1 MKLKLRYERN
11 FTTFELNLSDI
22 KGWLNIDLQPDESEE
37 EFAKRAQEEV
47 DKEYN
52 RPEYNIMHKQERHKG
67 FSISTKDENGEE
79 TGDFEPSMNEV
90 VDPSI
95 FLKDEID
102 RESKENHEAVKMF
115 VYSVLKP
122 DVADLFMAVRID
134 GMSINEKAE
143 SMLSRDAFETEE
155 EYNKAV
161 SRLANSITQKLKR
174 ANEKIKN
181 NFSLASDFGLSRGY
195 QLGGQNSSNKNKE
208 VK

>member
-1 MKLKLRYERN
+1 
-11 FTTFELNLSDI
+11 
-22 KGWLNIDLQPDESEE
+22 
-37 EFAKRAQEEV
+37 
-47 DKEYN
+47 
-52 RPEYNIMHKQERHKG
+52 
-67 FSISTKDENGEE
+67 
-79 TGDFEPSMNEV
+79 MNEV

>member
-1 MKLKLRYERN
+1 MKIKIRYEKE
-11 FTTFELNLSDI
+11 FTTFELNLSEI
-22 KGWLNIDLQPDESEE
+22 KGWLNIDLLSDESEE

-52 RPEYNIMHKQERHKG
+52 RLEYNIMHKQERHKG
-67 FSISTKDENGEE
+67 FVISTKDENGEE
-79 TGDFEPSMNEV
+79 IGNFEPSMSEV

-95 FLKDEID
+95 FLKDEIVRD
-102 RESKENHEAVKMF
+102 RKESYEAVKMF

-122 DVADLFMAVRID
+122 DVADFFMSVRID
-134 GMSINEKAE
+134 GLSINEKAE
-143 SMLSRDAFETEE
+143 SMLSRDAFESEE

-174 ANEKIKN
+174 ANKKLEKS
-181 NFSLASDFGLSRGY
+181 FSKASDFGISQGY
-195 QLGGQNSSNKNKE
+195 QVGGENSSNKNKE

>member
-1 MKLKLRYERN
+1 MKIKIRYEKE

-52 RPEYNIMHKQERHKG
+52 RPEYNVMHKQERHKG
-67 FSISTKDENGEE
+67 FAISTKDEDGEE
-79 TGDFEPSMNEV
+79 TGDFEPNMSEV

-102 RESKENHEAVKMF
+102 RNKQESYEAVKEF

-122 DVADLFMAVRID
+122 DVADLFMSVRID
-134 GMSINEKAE
+134 GVSINEKAE
-143 SMLSRDAFETEE
+143 SMLSRDAFESEE
-155 EYNKAV
+155 EYKTAV

-174 ANEKIKN
+174 ANKNLEKS
-181 NFSLASDFGLSRGY
+181 FSKASDFGISRGY
-195 QLGGQNSSNKNKE
+195 QVEGSSSFKE
-208 VK
+208 I

>member
-1 MKLKLRYERN
+1 MKIKIRYEKE

-47 DKEYN
+47 NKEYN

-79 TGDFEPSMNEV
+79 TGDFEPSMSEV
-90 VDPSI
+90 VDPYI

-102 RESKENHEAVKMF
+102 RESKENYEAVKEF

-122 DVADLFMAVRID
+122 EVADLFMAVRID
-134 GMSINEKAE
+134 GVSINEKAE
-143 SMLSRDAFETEE
+143 SMLSRDAFESEE

-174 ANEKIKN
+174 ANKNLEK
-181 NFSLASDFGLSRGY
+181 NFSKASDFGLSQGY
-195 QLGGQNSSNKNKE
+195 QVGEENSSNKNKE

>member
-1 MKLKLRYERN
+1 MKLKLRYEKD
-11 FTTFELNLSDI
+11 FITFELNLSDI
-22 KGWLNIDLQPDESEE
+22 KGWLNIDLLPDESEE
-37 EFAKRAQEEV
+37 EFEERVQEEI
-47 DKEYN
+47 DTQYN

-67 FSISTKDENGEE
+67 FVISTKDENGEE
-79 TGDFEPSMNEV
+79 TSDFEPTMSEV
-90 VDPSI
+90 MDSSI
-95 FLKDEID
+95 FLKYEID
-102 RESKENHEAVKMF
+102 RESKESYEAVKEF

-122 DVADLFMAVRID
+122 DVADLFMSVRID
-134 GMSINEKAE
+134 WVSINEKAE

-195 QLGGQNSSNKNKE
+195 
-208 VK
+208 

>member
-1 MKLKLRYERN
+1 MRIKIRYEKE

-22 KGWLNIDLQPDESEE
+22 KGWLNIDLQQDESEE

-67 FSISTKDENGEE
+67 FAISTKDENGEE
-79 TGDFEPSMNEV
+79 TGDFEPSMSEV
-90 VDPSI
+90 MDPSI
-95 FLKDEID
+95 FLKDEIN
-102 RESKENHEAVKMF
+102 RNRQETYEAVKEF
-115 VYSVLKP
+115 VYLVLKS
-122 DVADLFMAVRID
+122 DIDDLFMEVRID

-143 SMLSRDAFETEE
+143 SMLSLDAFETVD

-174 ANEKIKN
+174 TNKNLEKS
-181 NFSLASDFGLSRGY
+181 FSQASDFGLSRGY
-195 QLGGQNSSNKNKE
+195 QVGGQNSFNKNKE

>member
-1 MKLKLRYERN
+1 MKIKVRYEKE

-22 KGWLNIDLQPDESEE
+22 RGWLNIDLLPDESEE

-52 RPEYNIMHKQERHKG
+52 RPEYNVMHKQERHKG
-67 FSISTKDENGEE
+67 FAISTKDENGEE
-79 TGDFEPSMNEV
+79 TGDFEPSMSEV
-90 VDPSI
+90 MDPSI

-102 RESKENHEAVKMF
+102 RNRQESYEVVKEF

-122 DVADLFMAVRID
+122 DIADLFMEVRID

-143 SMLSRDAFETEE
+143 LMLSQDAFETVD
-155 EYNKAV
+155 EYCKAV

-174 ANEKIKN
+174 ANKNLEKS
-181 NFSLASDFGLSRGY
+181 FSKASDFGLSRGY
-195 QLGGQNSSNKNKE
+195 QVGGQNSSNKNKE

>member
-1 MKLKLRYERN
+1 MKIKIRYEKE

-22 KGWLNIDLQPDESEE
+22 KGWLNIDLLPDESEE
-37 EFAKRAQEEV
+37 EFEERVQEEI
-47 DKEYN
+47 DTQYN
-52 RPEYNIMHKQERHKG
+52 RPEYNVMHKQERHKG
-67 FSISTKDENGEE
+67 FAISTKDEDGEE
-79 TGDFEPSMNEV
+79 TGDFEPSMSEV

-102 RESKENHEAVKMF
+102 GESKENYEAVKEF

-122 DVADLFMAVRID
+122 EVADLFMVVRID

-174 ANEKIKN
+174 ANKNLEKS
-181 NFSLASDFGLSRGY
+181 FSKASDFGLSQGY
-195 QLGGQNSSNKNKE
+195 QVGGQNSSNKNKE

>member
-1 MKLKLRYERN
+1 MKIKVRYEKK

-22 KGWLNIDLQPDESEE
+22 RGWLNIDLQPDESEE
-37 EFAKRAQEEV
+37 EFVKRAQEEV

-52 RPEYNIMHKQERHKG
+52 RPEYNVMHKQERHKG
-67 FSISTKDENGEE
+67 FAISTKDENGEE
-79 TGDFEPSMNEV
+79 TGDFESSMSEV
-90 VDPSI
+90 MDPSI

-102 RESKENHEAVKMF
+102 RNRQESYEAVKEF

-122 DVADLFMAVRID
+122 DIADLFMEVRID

-143 SMLSRDAFETEE
+143 LMLSQDAFETVD
-155 EYNKAV
+155 EYCKAV

-174 ANEKIKN
+174 ANKNLEKS
-181 NFSLASDFGLSRGY
+181 FSKASDFGLSRGY
-195 QLGGQNSSNKNKE
+195 QVGGQNSSNKNKE

>member
-1 MKLKLRYERN
+1 MKIKIRYEKE
-11 FTTFELNLSDI
+11 FITFELNLSDI

-52 RPEYNIMHKQERHKG
+52 RPEYNVMHRQERHKG
-67 FSISTKDENGEE
+67 FAMSTKDENGEE
-79 TGDFEPSMNEV
+79 TGDFEPSMSEV
-90 VDPSI
+90 VDPSV

-102 RESKENHEAVKMF
+102 RESKESYEAVKEF

-122 DVADLFMAVRID
+122 DVADLFMSVRID
-134 GMSINEKAE
+134 GVSINEKAE
-143 SMLSRDAFETEE
+143 SMLSRDAFETVD

-174 ANEKIKN
+174 ANKNLEKS
-181 NFSLASDFGLSRGY
+181 FSKASDFGLSQGY
-195 QLGGQNSSNKNKE
+195 QVEGSSSFKE
-208 VK
+208 I

>member
-1 MKLKLRYERN
+1 MKIKIRYEKE
-11 FTTFELNLSDI
+11 FTTFELNLSEI

-37 EFAKRAQEEV
+37 EFEERVQEKV

-52 RPEYNIMHKQERHKG
+52 KPEYNIMHKQERHKG
-67 FSISTKDENGEE
+67 FAISTKDENGEE
-79 TGDFEPSMNEV
+79 TGDFEPSMSEV

-102 RESKENHEAVKMF
+102 RESKENYEAVKEF
-115 VYSVLKP
+115 VYSILKP
-122 DVADLFMAVRID
+122 DAADLFMSVRID
-134 GMSINEKAE
+134 RVSINEKAE
-143 SMLSRDAFETEE
+143 SMLSRDAFESEE
-155 EYNKAV
+155 EFNKAV

-181 NFSLASDFGLSRGY
+181 NFYLASDFGLSRGY
-195 QLGGQNSSNKNKE
+195 QVGRQNSSNKNKE

>member
-143 SMLSRDAFETEE
+143 SMLSRDAFETEK

>member
-1 MKLKLRYERN
+1 MKIKIRYEKE

-47 DKEYN
+47 NKEYN

-79 TGDFEPSMNEV
+79 TGDFEPSMSEV
-90 VDPSI
+90 VDPYI

-102 RESKENHEAVKMF
+102 RESKENYEAVKEF

-122 DVADLFMAVRID
+122 EVADLFMAVRID
-134 GMSINEKAE
+134 GVSINEKAE
-143 SMLSRDAFETEE
+143 SMLSRDAFESEE

-161 SRLANSITQKLKR
+161 SRLSNSITQKLKR
-174 ANEKIKN
+174 ANKNLEKS
-181 NFSLASDFGLSRGY
+181 FSKASDFGLSQGY
-195 QLGGQNSSNKNKE
+195 QVGEQNSSNKNKE

>member
-1 MKLKLRYERN
+1 MRIKIRYEKE

-22 KGWLNIDLQPDESEE
+22 KGWLNIDLQQDESEE

-67 FSISTKDENGEE
+67 FAISTKDENGEE
-79 TGDFEPSMNEV
+79 TGDFEPSMSEV
-90 VDPSI
+90 MDPSI
-95 FLKDEID
+95 FLKDEIN
-102 RESKENHEAVKMF
+102 RNRQETYEAVKEF
-115 VYSVLKP
+115 VYLVLKS
-122 DVADLFMAVRID
+122 DIDDLFMEVRID
-134 GMSINEKAE
+134 GMSINEKAA
-143 SMLSRDAFETEE
+143 SMLSLDAFETVD

-181 NFSLASDFGLSRGY
+181 NFYLASDFGLSRGY
-195 QLGGQNSSNKNKE
+195 QVGRQNSSNKNKE

>member
-1 MKLKLRYERN
+1 MKIKIRYEKE
-11 FTTFELNLSDI
+11 FATFELNLSDI

-52 RPEYNIMHKQERHKG
+52 RPEYNVMHRQERHKG
-67 FSISTKDENGEE
+67 FVISTKDEDGEE
-79 TGDFEPSMNEV
+79 TGDFEPSMSEV

-102 RESKENHEAVKMF
+102 RNKRESYEAVKEF

-122 DVADLFMAVRID
+122 EVADLFMSIRID
-134 GMSINEKAE
+134 GVLINEKAE
-143 SMLSRDAFETEE
+143 SILSRDAFESEE

-195 QLGGQNSSNKNKE
+195 QVGGQNSSNKNKE

>member
-1 MKLKLRYERN
+1 MKIKIRYEKE

-47 DKEYN
+47 NKEYN

-79 TGDFEPSMNEV
+79 TGDFEPSMSEV
-90 VDPSI
+90 VDPYI

-102 RESKENHEAVKMF
+102 RESKENYEAVKEF

-122 DVADLFMAVRID
+122 EVTDLFMAVRID
-134 GMSINEKAE
+134 GVSINEKAE
-143 SMLSRDAFETEE
+143 SMLSRDAFESEE

-174 ANEKIKN
+174 ANKNLEK
-181 NFSLASDFGLSRGY
+181 NFSKASDFGLSQGY
-195 QLGGQNSSNKNKE
+195 QVGGENSSNKNKE

>member
-1 MKLKLRYERN
+1 MKIKIRYEKE
-11 FTTFELNLSDI
+11 FTTFELNLSEI

-37 EFAKRAQEEV
+37 EFEERVQEKV

-52 RPEYNIMHKQERHKG
+52 KPEYNIMHKQERHKG
-67 FSISTKDENGEE
+67 FAISTKDENGEE
-79 TGDFEPSMNEV
+79 TGDFEPSMSEV
-90 VDPSI
+90 VDPYI

-102 RESKENHEAVKMF
+102 RESKENYKAVKEF

-122 DVADLFMAVRID
+122 EVADLFMAVRID

-143 SMLSRDAFETEE
+143 SMLSRDAFESEE
-155 EYNKAV
+155 EYKAAV

-174 ANEKIKN
+174 ANKNLEKS
-181 NFSLASDFGLSRGY
+181 FSKASDFGLSRGY
-195 QLGGQNSSNKNKE
+195 QVGGQNSSNKNKE